1 MMYIKKFID
10 KVSYMDSKM
19 SKDVILPITEARYLR
34 DELSKLLLDLHEIQN
49 KIPKNDSAI
58 EVQIVGG
65 KF

>member
-49 KIPKNDSAI
+49 KIPKKS
-58 EVQIVGG
+58 
-65 KF
+65 

>member
-1 MMYIKKFID
+1 MYIKKFID

>member
-1 MMYIKKFID
+1 
-10 KVSYMDSKM
+10 MDSKM